1 MNTKNPK
8 VDAFLGRAKKW
19 GDELTKLREISLS
32 CGLTEE
38 LKWGKPCY
46 SFQGSN
52 VVILQG
58 FKDTCALLFAKG
70 ALLKDPKGLLEKPG
84 EHTQAA
90 RRIPFTSVQQITKLA
105 PTLKA
110 YIKEAIEV
118 EKSGVE
124 VKYKEITEYEVP
136 EELQK
141 ALAKSPPFR
150 HAFESLTPG
159 RQRGYY
165 MYFAAAKQSATREA
179 RIEKCRPLILKGKG
193 LNDDYKA
200 GGK

>member
-1 MNTKNPK
+1 MSTTNPK

-19 GDELTKLREISLS
+19 REELEKLREISLS

-46 SFQGSN
+46 SFEGSN

-58 FKDTCALLFAKG
+58 FKDTCALLFPKG
-70 ALLKDPKGLLEKPG
+70 ALLKDAKGLLEKPG

-90 RRIPFTSVQQITKLA
+90 RRIPFTSVQEVIKLEK
-105 PTLKA
+105 TLKA
-110 YIKEAIEV
+110 YVKEAVEV
-118 EKSGVE
+118 EKSGLE
-124 VKYKEITEYEVP
+124 VKYKEITEYEMP

-141 ALAKSPPFR
+141 KLEESPPFR

-165 MYFAAAKQSATREA
+165 MYFAAAKQSATRAA
-179 RIEKCRPLILKGKG
+179 RIEKCRPQILQGKG

-200 GGK
+200 GRK

>member
-1 MNTKNPK
+1 MTTRNSK

-19 GDELTKLREISLS
+19 REELAKLREISLS

-46 SFQGSN
+46 SFEGSN

-70 ALLKDPKGLLEKPG
+70 ALLEDPKGLLEKPG

-90 RRIPFTSVQQITKLA
+90 RRIPFTSVQEVVKLEK
-105 PTLKA
+105 TLKA
-110 YIKEAIEV
+110 YVKEAVAV
-118 EKSGVE
+118 EKAGLE

-141 ALAKSPPFR
+141 KLDESPPFK
-150 HAFESLTPG
+150 HAFQSLTPG

-165 MYFAAAKQSATREA
+165 MYFSAAKQSATRLA
-179 RIEKCRPLILKGKG
+179 RIEKCKPQILQGKG
-193 LNDDYKA
+193 LHDDYKA
-200 GGK
+200 GK

>member
-1 MNTKNPK
+1 MTTTNPK
-8 VDAFLGRAKKW
+8 VDAFLARAKKW
-19 GDELTKLREISLS
+19 REELTKLREISLS

-46 SFQGSN
+46 SFQESN
-52 VVILQG
+52 IVILQG

-70 ALLKDPKGLLEKPG
+70 ALLKDPKKLLEKPG

-90 RRIPFTSVQQITKLA
+90 RRIPFTSVQQITRQER
-105 PTLKA
+105 TLKA

-118 EKSGVE
+118 QKSGLE

-136 EELQK
+136 AELQK
-141 ALAKSPPFR
+141 KLSESPPFK

-159 RQRGYY
+159 RQRAYY
-165 MYFAAAKQSATREA
+165 MYFSAAKQPATRLA
-179 RIEKCRPLILKGKG
+179 RIEKCRPQILQGKG

-200 GGK
+200 GKK